1 MSYAGICVDI
11 THEKVD
17 KLFTYEIPAELENKV
32 QVGSAVIVP
41 FGRGNTETIG
51 YVLERYDKTDCPREK
66 LKSILRLRENAVS
79 VESRQI
85 KLAAWMKQHYG
96 CSMAA
101 CLRTV
106 LPVKQTMKA
115 KLIREVSLK
124 ADYETVSDYLA
135 QAIKKK
141 HVAKKRLIEE
151 LLQKESL
158 DYTIVTGVLGVSAQ
172 TIRSLSEHGIVQV
185 LEHETYRSPIRVR
198 QIEKPKALKE
208 EQQAAYDAFQ
218 SAYDKGEQK
227 TYLLYGVTGSGKT
240 EVYMQMIDHVLRAG
254 KQAIVLIPEIALT
267 YQTMN
272 RFYNRF
278 GDQVALIHSKLS
290 QGERYDQFER
300 AKKGL
305 VNVMI
310 GPRSALFTP
319 FENLGLIVIDEE
331 HEGTY
336 KSDVNPKF
344 HARETAIEIASEA
357 GASVVLG
364 SATPSVETYQHAL
377 DGTYTM
383 LTMTKRATGASLPN
397 THIVDMRKEMEEGN
411 RLPFSRPLIDA
422 MQNRL
427 AKGEQIML
435 FMNRRGY
442 EGFVSC
448 RTCGYVVKCPHCDI
462 SLTEHTNGRLVC
474 HYCGFERPRLSACP
488 ECQSKQIRGM
498 KAGTQKIESQ
508 LKDVFGDVRLLR
520 MDADTTRKKDDHE
533 KILQSFANGE
543 ADILL
548 GTQMIV
554 KGHDFPNVTLVGVL
568 MADLSLSEADF
579 RGPER
584 TFQIITQAAG
594 RAGRGEKAGDVF
606 IQTYQPEH
614 YAIETA
620 ASQDYEAFFDE
631 EIVFRDA
638 MAYPPSGHMLAVLL
652 TSKKADEAQNVAGAL
667 ASRIRTW
674 GEDKKLMVLGP
685 QEASV
690 SKISDVYRYIFYI
703 KSKDRQL
710 LETAKDRMELFMK
723 INEIKVRAVSISFDF
738 DPMNTY

>member
-41 FGRGNTETIG
+41 FGKGNTETIG

-218 SAYDKGEQK
+218 AAYDKGEQK
-227 TYLLYGVTGSGKT
+227 TYLLYGITGSGKT
-240 EVYMQMIDHVLRAG
+240 EVYMQMIDHVLQAG

-383 LTMTKRATGASLPN
+383 LTMTKRATGAALPN

-474 HYCGFERPRLSACP
+474 HYCGFDRPRLSTCP

-674 GEDKKLMVLGP
+674 GENKKLMVLGP

-723 INEIKVRAVSISFDF
+723 INEIKVRSVSISFDF